1 MTADPHLGKGAS
13 KPPENAVQGV
23 LGMVFR
29 AIALA
34 ALALAIGAGASLLV
48 MKNTGAQAI
57 LGTPG

>member
-1 MTADPHLGKGAS
+1 MTADPHPGKGAP
-13 KPPENAVQGV
+13 KAPENAVLGV

-34 ALALAIGAGASLLV
+34 ALALAVGAGASLLV

-57 LGTPG
+57 VGPPG